1 VIVNRAN
8 LTILN
13 TAFRAAFQ
21 GGLSQAPSQYAD
33 ISTVVPSTTA
43 VEEYGWLGPMHGL
56 REWLGDRVVHG
67 VSEYGYAVKNRK
79 FELTESVPRD
89 KIEDDQYGVFTPLM
103 AEMGRATAAHPDELV
118 FGLLKDGRNALCYD
132 GTPFFGEAHP
142 VALPSGKIGAQ
153 SNIDD
158 GSGGSGAWYVMDLSR
173 SLRPMIFQNR
183 KADNF
188 VAKTAE
194 TDENVFNADA
204 FVWGVDN
211 RRNAGFGFWQMAQ
224 SSTKELNAA
233 NLKAAVA
240 KLQTRK
246 GDHGRPLGLRAT
258 HLAVPAGLEFQALEL
273 LATQRNAAGASNV
286 LNGRLQIIASP
297 WLDD

>member
-1 VIVNRAN
+1 MIVNRAN

-13 TAFRAAFQ
+13 TAFKAAFQ
-21 GGLSQAPSQYAD
+21 SGLSQAASQYAT
-33 ISTVVPSTTA
+33 IATVVPSTTA
-43 VEEYGWLGPMHGL
+43 VEEYGWLGNMHSM
-56 REWLGDRVVHG
+56 REWIGERVVHG
-67 VSEYGYAVKNRK
+67 VSEYGYSIKNRK

-89 KIEDDQYGVFTPLM
+89 KIEDDQYGIFTPLM
-103 AEMGRATAAHPDELV
+103 EEMGRATAAHPDELV

-132 GTPFFGEAHP
+132 GTPFFGAAHP
-142 VALPSGKIGAQ
+142 VVLANGKLGTQ
-153 SNIDD
+153 SNIND
-158 GSGGSGAWYVMDLSR
+158 GAGGAGTWYVLDLTR

-188 VAKTAE
+188 VAKTAD

-224 SSTKELNAA
+224 SSDKVLDAT
-233 NLKAAVA
+233 NLKAAVTA
-240 KLQTRK
+240 LQTRK

-273 LATQRNAAGASNV
+273 LATQRNAAGADNV
-286 LNGRLQIIASP
+286 LNGRLQIVASP
-297 WLDD
+297 WLD